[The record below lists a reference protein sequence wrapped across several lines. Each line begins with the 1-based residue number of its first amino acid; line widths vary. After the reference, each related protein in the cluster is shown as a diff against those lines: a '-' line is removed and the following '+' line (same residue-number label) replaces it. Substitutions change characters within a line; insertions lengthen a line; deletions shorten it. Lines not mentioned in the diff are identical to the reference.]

1 MTSARE
7 RLLRYVKINTQSVR
21 DQEQVPS
28 SPNEFDLARVL
39 VDELTALGLQEVSLD
54 EHCYVMATLPANIAE
69 PAPVVGLIA
78 HMDTSPDMSGEHV
91 NPRIIEKYD
100 GGDIL
105 LNAEL
110 GVHMSPDVFPELKK
124 YVGQE
129 LITTDGTTL
138 LGADDKAGVAAI
150 MAALEVLVHHPEL
163 KHGIVKV
170 GFTPDEEVGR
180 GADFFDV
187 KKFGAEFAYTVDGG
201 ELGEVEYETFN
212 AASAEV
218 DVQGQNVHPGSA
230 KDKMIN
236 STLVAMEFNAL
247 LPVNERPEFTQGY
260 DGFAH
265 LFLMEGTVEHT
276 KLTYIIRDH
285 DRKKF
290 EDRKHKMLE
299 AAAFLNGRYGDG
311 TIKVVLKD
319 QYYNM
324 REKIEPVMYIM
335 DIAREAIVE
344 AGVKPVTMPVRG
356 GTDGSRLSYMGLPC
370 PNLFAGGFNFHGKFE
385 CIPTAS
391 LEKAVE
397 VLVRIVQKVGVRK

>member
-1 MTSARE
+1 MTSAKE
-7 RLLRYVKINTQSVR
+7 RLLRYVKIHTQSVR
-21 DQEQVPS
+21 NQEQVPS
-28 SPNEFDLARVL
+28 SANEFDLARVL
-39 VDELTALGLQEVSLD
+39 VEELQNLGLSDASLD
-54 EHCYVMATLPANIAE
+54 DHCYVMATLPANIDT
-69 PAPVVGLIA
+69 PVPIVGLIA

-91 NPRIIEKYD
+91 NPQIIEHYD

-105 LNAEL
+105 LNAEKDI
-110 GVHMSPDVFPELKK
+110 HMSPEVFPELKR

-150 MAALEVLVHHPEL
+150 MSAIEDLVNHPEI
-163 KHGIVKV
+163 KHGTIKV

-187 KKFGAEFAYTVDGG
+187 AKFGADFAYTVDGG
-201 ELGEVEYETFN
+201 ELGEIEYETFN

-218 DVQGQNVHPGSA
+218 EVRGQNVHPGSA

-236 STLVAMEFNAL
+236 SLLVAMEFNAL
-247 LPVNERPEFTQGY
+247 LPVNERPEFTTGY

-265 LFLMEGTVEHT
+265 LFLMDGTVELT
-276 KLTYIIRDH
+276 KLGYIIRDH
-285 DRKKF
+285 DRAKF
-290 EDRKHKMLE
+290 EARKQKMNDS
-299 AAAFLNGRYGDG
+299 AAFINGRYGEG
-311 TIKVVLKD
+311 TVKVTLKD

-324 REKIEPVMYIM
+324 REMIEPVMYIM

-344 AGVKPVTMPVRG
+344 AGVKPVTMAVRG
-356 GTDGSRLSYMGLPC
+356 GTDGSRLSFMGLPC
-370 PNLFAGGFNFHGKFE
+370 PNLFAGGFNFHGKYE

-391 LEKAVE
+391 LDKAVE
-397 VLVRIVQKVGVRK
+397 VLVRIVQKIAQK